1 MTSSRFKNEK
11 KWNYSLALLDFYC
24 TTYNYKWW
32 RATEMQYLSWQII
45 ISGWRELATTRLS
58 LLGICQWP
66 LNIESWKVDRVWRC
80 CLKSIIN
87 GAQPNSLKV
96 VAPFCCQ
103 GVVHKYSSAIL
114 RAPSTSS
121 NCWSTRLNMLNA
133 DGHSFSAWWKKR
145 GSSSQDKVALG
156 DRTCMTNV
164 L

>member
-1 MTSSRFKNEK
+1 MTSSRLKNEK

-66 LNIESWKVDRVWRC
+66 LNIESWKVDRVWHC

-87 GAQPNSLKV
+87 GAQPKSLKL

-103 GVVHKYSSAIL
+103 GVHKYSSAIV
-114 RAPSTSS
+114 RAPPSTSS

-133 DGHSFSAWWKKR
+133 DGHSFSAWWKKEDPQVKTR
-145 GSSSQDKVALG
+145 LH
-156 DRTCMTNV
+156 
-164 L
+164 